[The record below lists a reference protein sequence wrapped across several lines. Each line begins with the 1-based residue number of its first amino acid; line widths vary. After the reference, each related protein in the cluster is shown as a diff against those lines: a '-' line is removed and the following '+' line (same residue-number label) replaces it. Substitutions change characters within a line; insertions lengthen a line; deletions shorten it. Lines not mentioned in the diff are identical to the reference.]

1 MHCSILKPLCPTFFA
16 MTSCNMPCFM
26 WVSLPLQ
33 YVFLSCSCDFETG
46 VMKLYFIWKA
56 TDYMVL
62 VIVFNQTNDIAG
74 ESVFLLFVLL
84 LYIPVLKMVLIGL
97 KRLYLFCYFTIMLSW
112 RFVLFNL
119 MPVGKLFLLLWIVT
133 MQKSGELQ
141 CILHIKSSA
150 NSVEISRIYR

>member
-1 MHCSILKPLCPTFFA
+1 
-16 MTSCNMPCFM
+16 
-26 WVSLPLQ
+26 
-33 YVFLSCSCDFETG
+33 
-46 VMKLYFIWKA
+46 
-56 TDYMVL
+56 MVL

-119 MPVGKLFLLLWIVT
+119 MPVGKLFLLL
-133 MQKSGELQ
+133 
-141 CILHIKSSA
+141 
-150 NSVEISRIYR
+150 